1 MCQQATSYFTHKELV
16 LPKAEE
22 VIYTNTNMLLKMSSA
37 RSDTLTPTRVSDMQH
52 WHIVQISV
60 SEYWFLWVGI
70 RTCSN
75 YWSHGSNML
84 QSSKSWF
91 RKIRFGHVLLARQ
104 IGPIR
109 WIKQLKLKKK
119 IIIYI
124 LHYCIIYLYKK
135 GQSMYFWV
143 AIINVYHNPNYAV

>member
-37 RSDTLTPTRVSDMQH
+37 RFVGHTNINTSV
-52 WHIVQISV
+52 WHDIVQISV

-91 RKIRFGHVLLARQ
+91 RKIRLGHVLLARQ